1 MTTAPAH
8 PHPNPKGQPMTRL
21 ITAPWTSEQVQA
33 LNDHQE
39 RGETSPYIC
48 GALHA
53 SGRSP
58 VLDATH
64 AGWVC
69 PDPTCDYTQDW
80 AHIPTP

>member
-1 MTTAPAH
+1 MTEP
-8 PHPNPKGQPMTRL
+8 

-33 LNDHQE
+33 LNDYQE
-39 RGETSPYIC
+39 RGDMHPYTC

-64 AGWVC
+64 AGWIC
-69 PDPTCDYTQDW
+69 PDPDCGYVQDW
-80 AHIPTP
+80 AWNPHR